1 MKKIFSTKLLVS
13 FFTVL
18 LVGLVFWDV
27 YLYTLPSH
35 TLQTN
40 YWFNLY
46 GSISIFIAIM
56 GFLSVYLGTER
67 KTTLSRS
74 VAWLSWGALLNGLGL
89 FYWLYNNVAHNI
101 SVPYPSLGEY
111 LFLSFPVLMYI
122 GSWLLL
128 EIYRPL
134 IKTRIVIEALVIFII
149 SAALILHYF
158 IIPNLDGVT
167 SLFGKIVTVSIPSE
181 DAITIALAYIILR
194 VSGGKLHSY
203 LWLFIINLLLLTTAD
218 FVFQYRNAVGIYWN
232 GDISDLLYV
241 INMYFYALAVIY
253 IIDNSAATTSPGG
266 SAAVP
271 PLAPP
276 AATPPPSTNTI

>member
-1 MKKIFSTKLLVS
+1 MKKVFSTKFLVG
-13 FFTVL
+13 FFTAM
-18 LVGLVFWDV
+18 LVGLVFWDI

-46 GSISIFIAIM
+46 GVLSICIAVV
-56 GFLSVYLGTER
+56 GFLSVYKGTEQ
-67 KTTLSRS
+67 KSTLSRS

-89 FYWLYNNVAHNI
+89 FYWLYNNVVHSI

-128 EIYRPL
+128 QIYRPL
-134 IKTRIVIEALVIFII
+134 ITTRVVIEALIIFII

-158 IIPNLDGVT
+158 IFPHLSGVD
-167 SLFGKIVTVSIPSE
+167 SLFGKIVTITIPSE
-181 DAITIALAYIILR
+181 DAITIALAYVILR

-203 LWLFIINLLLLTTAD
+203 LWLFIINLLLLTIAD

-241 INMYFYALAVIY
+241 VNMYFYALAVIY
-253 IIDNSAATTSPGG
+253 IIDNSSAGASATSP
-266 SAAVP
+266 A
-271 PLAPP
+271 APP
-276 AATPPPSTNTI
+276 PTTRPGLT